1 VLAAR
6 IITSLHGRGSG
17 ITMSDTVE
25 LDRASDP
32 KAVRG
37 YAFYDWGKSAF
48 ETSVTVA
55 ILPAWYAYLFL
66 EANGLTTTIGNIDMT
81 GDAVWAYAVA
91 AATLMVAVLA
101 PAFGVIADRK
111 PIKMRWLKYLTYI
124 GAGSTFL
131 IGFDFLY
138 GGSEWIWLMV
148 FFLLANIGLNGAG
161 VFYNAMLP
169 HMGTDDEMDDI
180 SNRAFA
186 YGYLGGG
193 ILLLLHFILVLGI
206 GGDFVIRLC
215 LASAGIWWY
224 GFALLTFKYVP
235 EPPLEHKSP
244 EETFSDN
251 WLKMLFS
258 KGGAYSEVIKTL
270 KEVSKFRTLF
280 IYMLAYFFFI
290 DGINTVTA
298 MGGVFGSTVLGV
310 TTTEL
315 MITILAIQFVAWP
328 SALGFTYLANNWGT
342 KKALNA
348 SLVGWVVLCFAA
360 CAFAP
365 LSLDAHDQHDVL
377 FEWDSDGD
385 GIADS
390 YDDDIDGDWATNAE
404 EVEAGTDPLDYMDS
418 PSGLPQTWLQERL
431 STAGSYVSYMNWNF
445 DHSIAQKTDFS
456 EDEFDEQSWAGQ
468 FSEIL
473 PVEIG
478 ENSGIYDWKW
488 GAAEDSPYM
497 VSVKDQALIG
507 EFLSSMEDSRF
518 SASVSGGPLDSSSAV
533 GMDHPTSLG
542 DGPID
547 VIPETVRDIVWE
559 PLGLSVGLQFLILG
573 CGMGTL
579 LGGSQGLSRS
589 MFGQMVPETRSAE
602 FFGFFGFFGK
612 VAAFI
617 GPLLYATLTV
627 MFDSRVGVFSISL
640 LILIGAFMMRIVDLE
655 DGRAAARAE
664 DAKNRGISIDS

>member
-1 VLAAR
+1 
-6 IITSLHGRGSG
+6 
-17 ITMSDTVE
+17 MSDTVE

-32 KAVRG
+32 QAVRG

-111 PIKMRWLKYLTYI
+111 PIKMKWLKYLTYI

-478 ENSGIYDWKW
+478 ENSGIYDCKW

>member
-1 VLAAR
+1 
-6 IITSLHGRGSG
+6 
-17 ITMSDTVE
+17 MSDAVE

-48 ETSVTVA
+48 ETSTTVA

-66 EANGLTTTIGNIDMT
+66 EANGLTTTIAGIDMT

-91 AATLMVAVLA
+91 AATLLVAILA
-101 PAFGVIADRK
+101 PAFGVIADKK
-111 PIKMRWLKYLTYI
+111 PVKMTWIRYLTYI

-138 GGSEWIWLMV
+138 AGSEWVWLMV

-193 ILLLLHFILVLGI
+193 ILLLIHFILVLGV

-215 LASAGIWWY
+215 LASAGVWWY

-235 EPPLEHKSP
+235 EPPMEG
-244 EETFSDN
+244 EEESID
-251 WLKMLFS
+251 LRS
-258 KGGAYSEVIKTL
+258 AYQQVIQTL

-298 MGGVFGSTVLGV
+298 LGGVFGSTVLGV

-315 MITILAIQFVAWP
+315 MVTILAIQFVAWP
-328 SALGFTYLANNWGT
+328 SALGFTKLANNWGT
-342 KKALNA
+342 KKALSA
-348 SLVGWVVLCFAA
+348 SLAGWVVLCFAA

-365 LSLDAHDQHDVL
+365 LALDSHDQHDVL

-390 YDDDIDGDWATNAE
+390 YDDDVDGDWFDNAYE
-404 EVEAGTDPLDYMDS
+404 IEMGTDPFDYMDS
-418 PSGLPQTWLQERL
+418 PSPLPQTWLQQRL
-431 STAGSYVSYMNWNF
+431 ATAGSYVAYMNWNF

-456 EDEFDEQSWAGQ
+456 DDEFNEQEWVAMYSG
-468 FSEIL
+468 IL

-478 ENSGIYDWKW
+478 EKSGIYDWKW
-488 GAAEDSPYM
+488 GSSEDAPHM
-497 VSVKDQALIG
+497 VKVNDQAQLQDFLASIG
-507 EFLSSMEDSRF
+507 DTRF
-518 SASVSGGPLDSSSAV
+518 SASVSGGPLDESSSV
-533 GMDHPTSLG
+533 GIDHPTNLG

-559 PLGLSVGLQFLILG
+559 PLGLTVGLQFLLLG

-579 LGGSQGLSRS
+579 LGGSQGLARS

-627 MFDSRVGVFSISL
+627 MYGSRVGVFCISL
-640 LILIGAFMMRIVDLE
+640 LILIGAYMMRMVDVD

-664 DAKNRGISIDS
+664 DARNRGISIDS